1 MERAKCDCI
10 IVLLR
15 HGETDYN
22 KEGRLQ
28 GRLDIPLN
36 ETGKEQSREAANAL
50 RTLMDP
56 LAPPLCDSVYSSP
69 LSRAMDTAKTVTH
82 FLGLNIPIIC
92 EEGIIEWNA
101 GDIQGL
107 RLKEIHA
114 HYPHAYEQW
123 AHVKDESYVFPNGES
138 VIQRSRR
145 VINALEGLARKNIG
159 KRVVVFTH
167 GGVLRD
173 TLRRCL

>member
-1 MERAKCDCI
+1 MLVTYK
-10 IVLLR
+10 VS
-15 HGETDYN
+15 
-22 KEGRLQ
+22 
-28 GRLDIPLN
+28 LN
-36 ETGKEQSREAANAL
+36 CLEEANN
-50 RTLMDP
+50 
-56 LAPPLCDSVYSSP
+56 PP
-69 LSRAMDTAKTVTH
+69 
-82 FLGLNIPIIC
+82 
-92 EEGIIEWNA
+92 
-101 GDIQGL
+101 GL

-173 TLRRCL
+173 TLRRCLQVEYAHTPKVPLLNGGVHAIRICPDTHKWTLIYWNGIDIPALMNATRNRSSDEKPPELSIHAGVI